1 MSRDAA
7 RTPVLIGAAQ
17 FSQRDVTL
25 ETAQSPVDFLAR
37 VARESA
43 EASGADDPTKL
54 LATIDAVSLTNTIG
68 WTPANPCRL
77 VADAIGA
84 TPSTEQVSNVGGETA
99 LAVTNEA
106 AMRITRGESALAFV
120 GGGNN
125 MKSLSLFQRAERETG
140 WPEGGEGI
148 PEIVGK
154 AGWGDNEFERA
165 HGLDAPINV
174 YPLFENALRVAR
186 GQSLEEHAAAM
197 GALMAPFTETAAAN
211 PHAWFPTAR
220 SADELV
226 TPSPIN
232 RMIFFPYAKYLNAVM
247 ATEQAAGAI
256 VASEEMADRLGV
268 PAEKRVHWRGGAW
281 SVVDPWHVSERPSF
295 AEVPAMRTC
304 HRTALANAGL
314 DLDEI
319 DLIDFY
325 SCFPIAVSMACEMLG
340 IDQSDPRGFSITGGL
355 PYAGGPGNSYSF
367 HSLATGVERLQK
379 GEAETALVTG
389 NGWYLTK
396 HSATV
401 LAREPASDGSEP
413 TSAPREA
420 LEATWSA
427 DPVELDPAPSGPAT
441 VETYTIGHGR
451 DGTPEQGIIVGHLDD
466 SGKRF
471 LANTPPDPDLL
482 EDLEGREVIGTK
494 GSVETVDGV
503 GLFRPA

>member
-1 MSRDAA
+1 
-7 RTPVLIGAAQ
+7 
-17 FSQRDVTL
+17 
-25 ETAQSPVDFLAR
+25 
-37 VARESA
+37 
-43 EASGADDPTKL
+43 
-54 LATIDAVSLTNTIG
+54 
-68 WTPANPCRL
+68 
-77 VADAIGA
+77 
-84 TPSTEQVSNVGGETA
+84 
-99 LAVTNEA
+99 
-106 AMRITRGESALAFV
+106 
-120 GGGNN
+120 
-125 MKSLSLFQRAERETG
+125 
-140 WPEGGEGI
+140 
-148 PEIVGK
+148 
-154 AGWGDNEFERA
+154 
-165 HGLDAPINV
+165 
-174 YPLFENALRVAR
+174 
-186 GQSLEEHAAAM
+186 
-197 GALMAPFTETAAAN
+197 
-211 PHAWFPTAR
+211 
-220 SADELV
+220 
-226 TPSPIN
+226 
-232 RMIFFPYAKYLNAVM
+232 
-247 ATEQAAGAI
+247 
-256 VASEEMADRLGV
+256 
-268 PAEKRVHWRGGAW
+268 
-281 SVVDPWHVSERPSF
+281 
-295 AEVPAMRTC
+295 MRTC

-340 IDQSDPRGFSITGGL
+340 LDQSDPRGFSITGGL

-451 DGTPEQGIIVGHLDD
+451 DGAPEQGIIVGRLDD

-494 GSVETVDGV
+494 GAVETVDGV
-503 GLFRPA
+503 GLFQPA